1 MLLLIKPGKGCI
13 LVTVKLTRMHFLMG
27 RFSFSINGLVLV
39 LLLLFTVGNPIF
51 SYSQASADISKL
63 RVEELS
69 EDQIRRLVLE
79 MDRSDL
85 SDEQFEKLAL
95 QSGINTIELVK
106 LKTRIQAFRKA
117 QGNSIG
123 SGSRKTDAIS
133 DQEKK
138 PLASYSGI
146 LNNLQLRNFG
156 ADVFNNPRIS
166 FEPNLNLP
174 TPRNYVLAANDELNI
189 DVSGVSEANY
199 KLKISPEGVIRIP
212 IAGPINVSGLT
223 VEDARKIIIKRLS
236 NTIYS
241 SIKNGKTKV
250 DVSLGAIR
258 SIKITVIGEAT
269 APGTYTLPALVTA
282 YNALYAAGGP
292 GTNGSYRDIQ
302 VIRNSKTIVTIDVY
316 QFLLNGN
323 KKNDI
328 NLRDG
333 DIIRICPY
341 SKRIE
346 IKGEVKKPGLYD
358 VAENENFG
366 QVLSYAGGYTDNAY
380 TARVSVYRNTA
391 TERKVTTLSQ
401 KELPSSIPE
410 KGDVYIIGKILNRF
424 SNRINIS
431 GAVYRPGDY
440 ELKGKM
446 TLLSL
451 ITEADGIREDAF
463 LTRVTIHRLK
473 EDLSPEI
480 VSIDLEKL
488 LKKEIPDIELRKED
502 RITVYSKFDL
512 KEGYFVKVD
521 GEVSSPGTY
530 LFEEGM
536 TVQDLI
542 LISGGLKES
551 SSLKRVEISRR
562 IKDTSTAFTEETKTA
577 RIFQQEINNTLN
589 DTSGFNKF
597 LLEPFDE
604 VVVRVAPGYFV
615 QKNVVIEGEVLYG
628 GKYTLEAKSD
638 RISDLIK
645 RAGGLTRS
653 AYLEGAVLV
662 RTRNFNRTEQTNYE
676 QGLKNLVK
684 QNLQAGT
691 PANLVQAQILDII
704 EKRSDFV
711 GIDLERILD
720 DPKSEYDLFL
730 NDGDTL
736 RIPKQLQTVRVS
748 GEVLYPTLLRYDP
761 SFKFKDYV
769 LGSGGFN
776 DRSAKKRSYVVY
788 PNGSVKG
795 TKSFLFFKNYPSLS
809 PGAEIYVPLKRERER
824 LRNGE
829 VITIGA
835 TLVSMLAIL
844 FSALR

>member
-1 MLLLIKPGKGCI
+1 MLSLLVGKPIHSLGQS
-13 LVTVKLTRMHFLMG
+13 TPDMSM
-27 RFSFSINGLVLV
+27 
-39 LLLLFTVGNPIF
+39 
-51 SYSQASADISKL
+51 L
-63 RVEELS
+63 RVEELT
-69 EDQIRRLVLE
+69 EDQIRRVVIEL
-79 MDRSDL
+79 DRSGL
-85 SDEQFEKLAL
+85 GDEQFEKLAL
-95 QSGINTIELVK
+95 QQGLSPVELVK

-117 QGNSIG
+117 QGNTIG
-123 SGSRKTDAIS
+123 NGVRKTDNIS

-138 PLASYSGI
+138 PLSSYSDI
-146 LNNLQLRNFG
+146 LSSLQSRNFG

-174 TPRNYVLAANDELNI
+174 TPRNYVLASNDELNI

-212 IAGPINVSGLT
+212 VAGPINVSGLT
-223 VEDARKIIIKRLS
+223 IEEARKAIIKRLS

-241 SIKNGKTKV
+241 SIKSGRTKV

-292 GTNGSYRDIQ
+292 GNNGSYRDIQ
-302 VIRNSKTIVTIDVY
+302 VIRNSKTIATIDVY

-333 DIIRICPY
+333 DIIRISAY

-358 VAENENFG
+358 VAENETFG

-380 TARVSVYRNTA
+380 TARVSVYRNTP
-391 TERKVTTLSQ
+391 TERKVSTILQS
-401 KELPSSIPE
+401 ELPLSIPE
-410 KGDVYIIGKILNRF
+410 KGDVYLIGKILNRF
-424 SNRINIS
+424 SNRININ

-440 ELKGKM
+440 ELKEKM
-446 TLLSL
+446 TLLGL

-480 VSIDLEKL
+480 LSVDLEKL
-488 LKKEIPDIELRKED
+488 LKKQVPDIELKKED

-542 LISGGLKES
+542 LMSGGLKES

-562 IKDTSTAFTEETKTA
+562 IKDTSSTLTEETKTA
-577 RIFQQEINNTLN
+577 KIFQQEITNSLS
-589 DTSGFNKF
+589 DSSGFSKF
-597 LLEPFDE
+597 LLVPFDE

-645 RAGGLTRS
+645 RAGGLTTS

-662 RTRNFNRTEQTNYE
+662 RTRNFNRTEQANYE

-691 PANLVQAQILDII
+691 PANLVQAQVLDII

-711 GIDLERILD
+711 GIDLGRILD

-761 SFKFKDYV
+761 NFRFKDYV

-776 DRSAKKRSYVVY
+776 DRSSKRRSYVVY

-795 TKSFLFFKNYPSLS
+795 TKSFLFFKNYPTLS

-829 VITIGA
+829 VITLGA

-844 FSALR
+844 FSALK